1 MCQIHIIYHVRIL
14 LDASI
19 SPLDLVQNF
28 YPCKFFPQKL
38 FITENDPN
46 HFGEERPSKTISI
59 IHWKS
64 TMISATH
71 QYMHPKR

>member
-14 LDASI
+14 LDALI
-19 SPLDLVQNF
+19 SPLDLYKF

-46 HFGEERPSKTISI
+46 HFGEERASKTISI
-59 IHWKS
+59 IHGKS
-64 TMISATH
+64 TMISAIH
-71 QYMHPKR
+71 QYMHQKR